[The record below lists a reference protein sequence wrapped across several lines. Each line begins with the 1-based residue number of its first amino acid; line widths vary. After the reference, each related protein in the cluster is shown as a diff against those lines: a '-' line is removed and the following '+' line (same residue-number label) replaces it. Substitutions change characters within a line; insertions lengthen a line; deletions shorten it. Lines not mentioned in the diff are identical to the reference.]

1 MPGSS
6 RLTARSL
13 PADVCGHR
21 FRDSTLLEAALTHP
35 SATDPTQADVRL
47 RFQRLEFLGDAV
59 WNLCVSDALVALWPT
74 ASEGE
79 LSQRRAHLVNAT
91 ALAEMARSYDLQAL
105 LLLSPGEDS
114 AGGRERASILSSAF
128 EAVIGAIYLDGGEEE
143 IRRLARDASLKQLDT
158 QEPAQDPKAA
168 LQALS
173 QSRFRTT
180 PRYRTLRRSGPMH
193 APVFEVEVRVGQS
206 PIARGRGHNKQ
217 EAERA
222 AALAAL
228 GAFVGSE
235 STRSSDISG

>member
-1 MPGSS
+1 MLGFS
-6 RLTARSL
+6 RVTGRSL
-13 PADVCGHR
+13 PAVVCGHR

-35 SATDPTQADVRL
+35 SATDQAQADVRL

-59 WNLCVSDALVALWPT
+59 WNLCVSDALVSLLPT

-79 LSQRRAHLVNAT
+79 LSQRRAHLVNST
-91 ALAEMARSYDLQAL
+91 ALAEMARNHGLQAL

-114 AGGRERASILSSAF
+114 AGGRERASTLSSAL

-143 IRRLARDASLKQLDT
+143 IRRLARDACLRQSDA
-158 QEPAQDPKAA
+158 QEPAKDPKAA
-168 LQALS
+168 LQTLS
-173 QSRFRTT
+173 QSRFRAT

-206 PIARGRGHNKQ
+206 PIARGRGRSKQ

-228 GAFVGSE
+228 GAFAE
-235 STRSSDISG
+235 A